1 MANMTMSSEDYLEA
15 IFVLSNKG
23 EVRSTDVAEM
33 LCVSKP
39 AVNKAVGELIEQSLV
54 VKRAYGRIT
63 LTEHGRALAE
73 KIYARHKLLKDFLLE
88 IGVSEQT
95 ATVDCCKIE
104 HFVSEETV
112 TKLSEFMDGLKKE

>member
-39 AVNKAVGELIEQSLV
+39 AVSKAVGELIEQSLA

-63 LTEHGRALAE
+63 LTEQGRMLAE
-73 KIYARHKLLKDFLLE
+73 KIYARHKLLKDFLLK

-112 TKLSEFMDGLKKE
+112 TKLSEFMDEFKKE